1 MLDELEIQLT
11 VTDLKQYI
19 YCPRILYYHY
29 CLPQVHPTTYKMQAG
44 IEAGREEK
52 LRAHRRTFA
61 AYSLGGL
68 DGERHFD
75 VPVAST
81 YLGMTGIIDEV
92 VEVAS
97 PKAELIPV
105 DYKLA
110 RTVGYHFKLQLTA
123 YAMLLEDTYH
133 LPVRRAFLYLISLRR
148 AEAIPI
154 TKALRAKLL
163 QALME
168 IREAIQWER
177 MPPPVATPSR
187 CTNCEFRRFCNDV

>member
-1 MLDELEIQLT
+1 MLDEQEIQLT

-19 YCPRILYYHY
+19 YCPRILYYHH
-29 CLPQVHPTTYKMQAG
+29 CLPHVRPTSYKMQAG
-44 IEAGREEK
+44 IEAGHEEK

-61 AYSLGGL
+61 AYSLDGL
-68 DGERHFD
+68 DAERHFD

-97 PKAELIPV
+97 PKTELIPV

-133 LPVRRAFLYLISLRR
+133 LPVHRAFLYLIPLRR

-154 TKALRAKLL
+154 NKALRAKLL

-168 IREAIQWER
+168 IREAIQWEQ

-187 CTNCEFRRFCNDV
+187 CLNCEFRRFCNDV